1 MYHLINLENQTRKSF
16 ETRIDLLAHWRFQL
30 RHDSRFSSITTP
42 PLNFNNLNVTGKD
55 VYASEISG
63 PWIRCFQ
70 VLDEE
75 GRSQDIRIWKKE
87 IEAVND
93 MEHFPWRYPDYT
105 APRFRREPAVMG
117 RKRLYRKGR
126 YNSFTKQKLRDKKGS
141 MPLDFEDDLLGF
153 TPITD
158 HSRPRTKERRPHK
171 PNLDFQS
178 WKSSTKNFSQWGR
191 HLDRVTERPIRK
203 SFPADYDE
211 GELMLKFERS
221 VLQELCLEAQMEE
234 DMAC

>member
-63 PWIRCFQ
+63 PWLRCFQ

-87 IEAVND
+87 IEVVNA

-141 MPLDFEDDLLGF
+141 ID
-153 TPITD
+153 
-158 HSRPRTKERRPHK
+158 
-171 PNLDFQS
+171 
-178 WKSSTKNFSQWGR
+178 
-191 HLDRVTERPIRK
+191 RK
-203 SFPADYDE
+203 S
-211 GELMLKFERS
+211 
-221 VLQELCLEAQMEE
+221 VV
-234 DMAC
+234 